1 MSTGKLRKL
10 EEAFSERLK
19 ALRKEH
25 GLSQEELASKLEV
38 SPGSVGNW
46 EIGPFQ
52 PHPKTLK
59 KIAGLFDVE
68 VSYLLRGQR
77 EAPESA
83 LREKPQEY
91 SAVDLAAIL
100 REVEWMR
107 DRLDHIAQQLRK
119 AVRPGAGTLSEAAG
133 AGRERRHGGGSGHY
147 AHETSD
153 AQRLVVKAEG
163 KMEKTN

>member
-1 MSTGKLRKL
+1 MSTEKLRKV
-10 EEAFSERLK
+10 EGAFSERLK

-25 GLSQEELASKLEV
+25 GLSQEELASKLDV

-46 EIGPFQ
+46 EIGPSE

-68 VSYLLRGQR
+68 VGYLLRGEK
-77 EAPESA
+77 EAMAAA
-83 LREKPQEY
+83 LHEKPPEY

-100 REVEWMR
+100 REIEGMR
-107 DRLDHIAQQLRK
+107 DRLDQIALHIKK
-119 AVRPGAGTLSEAAG
+119 AVKSGKTGTHLEAPRAGH
-133 AGRERRHGGGSGHY
+133 ERRQSGSGGHH

-153 AQRLVVKAEG
+153 AQRLVVKAE
-163 KMEKTN
+163 EKAVPR